1 MELSLP
7 ADLAA
12 WHNDLA
18 HLLQIADDAGRAI
31 LSYYGQD
38 YQLAYK
44 SDDSPVTSADKA
56 AHHVI
61 VAGLRA
67 LDGEVLIVS
76 EEGAI
81 PDFATR
87 RNHRRLW
94 LVDPLD
100 GTKEFINQSG
110 EFTVNIALI
119 EGNAPLLAVVAIP
132 LTQTAYFAV
141 RGGGAYRLD
150 PDTNM
155 PQRLK
160 APPLRENQRLRF
172 TVSRSH
178 PDATLSAFLAQVPN
192 AEQIQAGSTLKFCR
206 LAEGAAEVYPR
217 FHALSEWDVA
227 AAHLVA
233 EESGVI
239 LTNWQGEPLQYNSPN
254 LKLDGGFLAS
264 TDASL
269 HRWLCDRHQSAQ

>member
-1 MELSLP
+1 MDLSLP

-12 WHNDLA
+12 WHNDLSR
-18 HLLQIADDAGRAI
+18 LLKLAADAGRAI
-31 LSYYGQD
+31 LSFYGQD
-38 YQLAYK
+38 YQLDYK

-56 AHHVI
+56 AHQVI

-67 LDGEVLIVS
+67 LDSEILIVS

-81 PDFATR
+81 PDYATR

-119 EGNAPLLAVVAIP
+119 DGNAPLLSVVAIP

-141 RGGGAYRLD
+141 RGGGAYRFD
-150 PDTNM
+150 PDENTIR
-155 PQRLK
+155 RLQ

-178 PDATLSAFLAQVPN
+178 PDATLSAFLAQIPN
-192 AEQIQAGSTLKFCR
+192 TEQIQAGSTLKFCR

-217 FHALSEWDVA
+217 FHALAEWDVA

-239 LTNWQGEPLQYNSPN
+239 LTNWRGEPLQYNSPN
-254 LKLDGGFLAS
+254 LKLEGGFLAS
-264 TDASL
+264 TNANL
-269 HRWLCDRHQSAQ
+269 HQWLCDRHQNVP

>member
-12 WHNDLA
+12 WHNDLSR
-18 HLLQIADDAGRAI
+18 LLQLAADAGRAI
-31 LSYYGQD
+31 LSFYGQD
-38 YQLAYK
+38 YQLDYK

-56 AHHVI
+56 AHQVI

-67 LDGEVLIVS
+67 LDDEVLIVS

-87 RNHRRLW
+87 RKHRRLW

-119 EGNAPLLAVVAIP
+119 DGNAPLLSVVTVP
-132 LTQTAYFAV
+132 LTRTTYFAV

-150 PDTNM
+150 PGEST
-155 PQRLK
+155 PRRLQ

-178 PDATLSAFLAQVPN
+178 PDATLSAFLAQIPN

-206 LAEGAAEVYPR
+206 LAEGSAEVYPR
-217 FHALSEWDVA
+217 FHALAEWDVA

-233 EESGVI
+233 EESGVTI
-239 LTNWQGEPLQYNSPN
+239 TNWQSEPLQYNSPN

-264 TDASL
+264 TDTNL
-269 HRWLCDRHQSAQ
+269 HQWLCERHQSTP